1 MTEHRV
7 SALQRDSQW
16 SDLSVCVVWLG
27 VAGYSCADALM
38 QLGASVTI
46 VDESPGDIH
55 QERAEVLG
63 SLGAVIRFGE
73 AADLPVNLFFSG
85 FPFELTVVDLPVMGF
100 WSSCLDSAILL

>member
-16 SDLSVCVVWLG
+16 SEVSVCVVGLG

-73 AADLPVNLFFSG
+73 AAELP
-85 FPFELTVVDLPVMGF
+85 
-100 WSSCLDSAILL
+100 LDSDLV